1 MTKIK
6 TYIDYINTPLIELE
20 NLNIDLY
27 TDEELYNIICFQKQ
41 YENEIKN
48 YENIITESTIKFNTL
63 NDILQYY
70 NKQDLFKELNI

>member
-63 NDILQYY
+63 NDILQFIKGKKYVI
-70 NKQDLFKELNI
+70 F

>member
-63 NDILQYY
+63 NDILQFI
-70 NKQDLFKELNI
+70 KGK